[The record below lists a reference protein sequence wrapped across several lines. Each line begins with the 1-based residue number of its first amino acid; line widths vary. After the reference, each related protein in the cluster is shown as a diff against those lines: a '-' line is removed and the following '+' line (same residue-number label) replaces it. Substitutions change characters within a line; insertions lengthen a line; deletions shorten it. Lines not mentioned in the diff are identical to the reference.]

1 MTATLNPTPIA
12 NTTPMPAPPPTS
24 TAAEPREITS
34 AAVPTG
40 LAPVDAPGDADAL
53 AARCAQASPS
63 AGVLDTLAFTRLS
76 PAGCLD
82 AVLAWERLA
91 RHAHA
96 GLMHALNALSG
107 GDGSADDL
115 AESELCAALAWS
127 PATAQYRLDQ
137 AHTLTHLFPTTLQHL
152 TEGHISIE
160 QTRALTDL
168 TAALQD
174 TDAQAVE
181 TRVLPRMP
189 HQSTAATRQ
198 AIRRAILRVDPHAAA
213 KRHQRQRQRRRVELT
228 PENDGM
234 ATLNFY
240 LPADVAQMA
249 MRTLTELAHGAKRK
263 AKDSSDKRTLDQRR
277 ADLLPVLLHHAASG
291 ATFNAAAKP
300 AIPARVNVVVSI
312 ETLLGLSH
320 EPGHL
325 QGYGPI
331 CPEQTRRIA
340 HAHAARWNFLLTSSD
355 GTLIDAPTHSYKPAA
370 AIKHFTKLRHTT
382 CAFPHCSMPSDR
394 CDLDHNQS
402 FATGGITATVNLAPL
417 CRRHHNH
424 KTHGHWHLHR
434 NDDIITWTS
443 NRTGQIRITTT
454 TRYPTL
460 A

>member
-1 MTATLNPTPIA
+1 METIEITG
-12 NTTPMPAPPPTS
+12 
-24 TAAEPREITS
+24 EITS
-34 AAVPTG
+34 APAAV
-40 LAPVDAPGDADAL
+40 VDFDAL
-53 AARCAQASPS
+53 AASLSVAVPT
-63 AGVLDTLAFTRLS
+63 AGALDELVCESLS
-76 PAGCLD
+76 DAGRLD
-82 AVLAWERLA
+82 ALIAWERLS

-96 GLMHALNALSG
+96 GLIRALGAMMC
-107 GDGSADDL
+107 GSDEERSLD
-115 AESELCAALAWS
+115 EVEVCAALAWS
-127 PATAQYRLDQ
+127 PSTAQNRLGE
-137 AHTLTHLFPTTLQHL
+137 AEVLTRLFPATVQLLCEGRVSLEQVRSLVRL
-152 TEGHISIE
+152 TGGLE
-160 QTRALTDL
+160 D
-168 TAALQD
+168 AA
-174 TDAQAVE
+174 AQAVE
-181 TRVLPRMP
+181 APLLARMQE
-189 HQSTAATRQ
+189 QSAAATRQ
-198 AIRRAILRVDPHAAA
+198 AIRRAVLRVDPDAAA
-213 KRHQRQRQRRRVELT
+213 KRHQRQRGRRRVELI
-228 PENDGM
+228 PEDDGM

-277 ADLLPVLLHHAASG
+277 ADLLPVLLHHAATG
-291 ATFNAAAKP
+291 GTFSAAAHP

-325 QGYGPI
+325 QGYGSI

-355 GTLIDAPTHSYKPAA
+355 GTLVDASTRSYTPTS
-370 AIKHFTKLRHTT
+370 AIKHFTKLRHST
-382 CAFPHCSMPSDR
+382 CVFPHCSMPSDR

-402 FATGGITATVNLAPL
+402 FATGGITAAVNLAPL

-424 KTHGHWHLHR
+424 KTRGHWHLHR
-434 NDDIITWTS
+434 NDDIIAWTS